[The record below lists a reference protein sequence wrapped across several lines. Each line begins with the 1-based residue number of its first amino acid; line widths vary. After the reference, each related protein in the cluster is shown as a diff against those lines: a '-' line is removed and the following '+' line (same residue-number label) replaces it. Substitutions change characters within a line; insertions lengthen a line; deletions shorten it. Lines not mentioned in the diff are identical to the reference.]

1 MAYQDDLEY
10 QYVQLKDRIASAG
23 RAAVAFS
30 GGVDSVFL
38 LYAAREALGEQV
50 LALTVSLRAVPRRE
64 LGEAEA
70 FCRQQGIRHRI
81 ESVDEFSI
89 PGFADNPPDRC
100 YLCKK
105 TLFRRMLA
113 AAEEEGFAV
122 LMEGSNLDDQGDY
135 RPGLRALQELRVESP
150 LKESGFTKAQIRE
163 MSRRLGL
170 FAWDKPSMACLA
182 SRFAYGERI
191 TPEKMERVEQAE
203 EYLAMLGFGQRRVR
217 MHGNLARIELLSEEL
232 PVMMEDGRY
241 RQVQERLSELGF
253 SYVTLD
259 LKGFES
265 GSMNRGLGGPGRGQS
280 TLPDPA
286 RA

>member
-113 AAEEEGFAV
+113 AAAEEGFAV

-265 GSMNRGLGGPGRGQS
+265 GSMNRGLGEDRI
-280 TLPDPA
+280 
-286 RA
+286 

>member
-64 LGEAEA
+64 LEEAEA

-265 GSMNRGLGGPGRGQS
+265 GSMNRGLGGPGRV
-280 TLPDPA
+280 L
-286 RA
+286 

>member
-64 LGEAEA
+64 LEEAEA

-203 EYLAMLGFGQRRVR
+203 KYLAMLGFGQRRVR

-265 GSMNRGLGGPGRGQS
+265 GSMNRGLGGPGRV
-280 TLPDPA
+280 L
-286 RA
+286 

>member
-38 LYAAREALGEQV
+38 LYAARKALGEQV

-81 ESVDEFSI
+81 ERVDEFSI

-265 GSMNRGLGGPGRGQS
+265 GSMNRGLGGPGRV
-280 TLPDPA
+280 L
-286 RA
+286 

>member
-241 RQVQERLSELGF
+241 RQVQERLNELVF

-265 GSMNRGLGGPGRGQS
+265 GSMNRGLGEDRI
-280 TLPDPA
+280 
-286 RA
+286 